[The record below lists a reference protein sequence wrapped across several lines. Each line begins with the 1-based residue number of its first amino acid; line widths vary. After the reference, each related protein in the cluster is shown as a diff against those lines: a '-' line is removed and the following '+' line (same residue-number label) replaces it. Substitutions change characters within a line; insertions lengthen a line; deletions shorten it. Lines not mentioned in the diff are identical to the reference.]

1 MLETLKI
8 FDENETYDDLL
19 GFYIGEPVH
28 LESGRMHTNASL
40 LRIKTV

>member
-8 FDENETYDDLL
+8 FDENETYDDLF

-28 LESGRMHTNASL
+28 LESGNASL